1 MSNCNNTPKNKLSE
15 NIKYD
20 GPALACSSINTCDD
34 LNTILEKIN
43 NVSCNLINSVSEITE
58 TVNNLTESV
67 NTITEDVE
75 SIFEQLEICC
85 PTTTTTTTVA
95 PTTTTTTTITPTT
108 TTTTLAPT
116 TTTTTTLEPTTTT
129 TTTITPTTT
138 TTTTLEPTTT
148 TTTTLEPTTTTTTT
162 SGLFIIQLGLMSLS
176 SNSTDACGLPLSEF
190 VYIRLSNFPF
200 ITLGDRI
207 FFDMEATNPFIGD
220 GNYWRLTILVNA
232 DGGSSVGVDI
242 DGFII
247 NSVTEC

>member
-1 MSNCNNTPKNKLSE
+1 MTDCNNTPKDKLSE

-148 TTTTLEPTTTTTTT
+148 TTTTLEP
-162 SGLFIIQLGLMSLS
+162 IITCVCYTVTYIGPPPPPEVFTGVVNFSYVNCLGATVNSVVGDGDIAPLS
-176 SNSTDACGLPLSEF
+176 MDICAQENTITITGGDTGCDGVGLPC
-190 VYIRLSNFPF
+190 
-200 ITLGDRI
+200 
-207 FFDMEATNPFIGD
+207 ATWSI
-220 GNYWRLTILVNA
+220 
-232 DGGSSVGVDI
+232 SSVD
-242 DGFII
+242 
-247 NSVTEC
+247 CC